1 METYRK
7 MKKRHQAEVDAFPMF
22 AAFSETQMTK
32 GLKKLGLDPD
42 KGYKD
47 VMSIGAGCYIRKTDE
62 DAFLAMMNRHKDERQ
77 QGIDADPDGTG
88 FIFQMFRTELSY
100 YEYSFTED
108 VSDTLEAL
116 GLTVDDVNAS
126 PALLNGLDLA
136 CKACIAEDEP

>member
-1 METYRK
+1 METYRQ
-7 MKKRHQAEVDAFPMF
+7 MKKRHQAEVNAFPMF

-32 GLKKLGLDPD
+32 GLKRLGLDPD
-42 KGYKD
+42 KGHREII
-47 VMSIGAGCYIRKTDE
+47 SIGAGCYIRKTDE
-62 DAFLAMMNRHKDERQ
+62 AEFLAMMNRHKADRQ

-88 FIFQMFRTELSY
+88 FIFQMFRAELSD

-116 GLTVDDVNAS
+116 GLTLEEVNAS

-136 CKACIAEDEP
+136 CKACLAEDEP